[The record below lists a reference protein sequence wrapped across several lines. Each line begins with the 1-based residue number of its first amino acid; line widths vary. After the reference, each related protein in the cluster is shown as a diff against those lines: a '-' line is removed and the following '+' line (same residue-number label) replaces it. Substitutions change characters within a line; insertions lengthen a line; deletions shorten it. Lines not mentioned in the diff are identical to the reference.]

1 MERRCAG
8 LRRVLWTLALCCAVA
23 EVHAQVPQ
31 RPVFRLT
38 ATAEGL
44 PSTSI
49 TALATDRTGY
59 LWMTTYD
66 GLARFDG
73 TEFTVWQHDP
83 RDPASVAGNL
93 QQALYVD
100 PGDRVWVATAGVS
113 VLDAER
119 RGFRHYRRA
128 QYPQMRSDDVYAIA
142 GVDGQVWF
150 GTNGGGLYR
159 IDEDGALTRFDH
171 ANTGGVLPS
180 DVVTS
185 LATDMRGRLWVGTE
199 AGLAYVQEGRLHASP
214 AGGPGPLA
222 VFSLTRVGD
231 SLWAGTRAGPRIL
244 GRDEVWR
251 APPWSAMFEGAN
263 QILAVADAGE
273 GESWLG
279 TANGLWLTHGA
290 QAPQWIRDRDG
301 LFDRHFVTGFQAVA
315 GGGLWMGV
323 VGRGLAFLRPDWRR
337 LAVLPAAKG
346 TSISPYCTVAP
357 GRHGLLW
364 QTDAAGTLEQVDRR
378 TGEVTVTALHGI
390 DPLHLGLTSAVQDR
404 RGVLW
409 LGVRPA
415 ALVRVDQAT
424 GARRDWPLRSAGHVD
439 FAPETLLEDARGDI
453 WLGTPIAVQRRDGR
467 SGQVLDAFERH
478 PLTGVELA
486 FQQLRLGPDGEPWI
500 ASGTGLL
507 RWDPAARRLL
517 PVDGPDG
524 ALEISGFV
532 PESAQALWV
541 FRIGELERWQRH
553 EGRWRLARRIGS
565 GLPNVSANGMQ
576 RDAQGRLWL
585 ATPRGL
591 LRVDVS
597 DPQRVAVRT
606 FGVRDGLSSQEF
618 LEKCLYR
625 FEDGVLAS
633 TTSDGALVLI
643 DPAAPDRAARA
654 PPLLLKPPTVVRA
667 GRVETLPGPTPR
679 LRPDDR
685 ELRVGMRLL
694 AFDDVAGSRYRSR
707 LLGLDPDWVDQGA
720 SGDRVLSALAPGEYT
735 LALQGF
741 DASGNASAVHR
752 LQFSVAPP
760 WWRSAPGLLALSLLG
775 LCLLLIGAWA
785 YRHRVQRRSVWQL
798 EQHKRVLAEQASQ
811 AKTHFLATLGH
822 EVRTPMTGVLGM
834 SELLAATPLDA
845 RQRGYVAA
853 IQKAGAHL
861 LRLVNDALDLARI
874 EAGRLELDA
883 QDFDPRELLGEVAA
897 LIAPTAQRKG
907 LAFDWRVQADVPRAL
922 RGDPLRVRQIAMN
935 LLGNA
940 VKFTERGRVGLRA
953 QATAEGVA
961 LIVSDTGP
969 GMDAEQQA
977 RLFQRFEQAEGART
991 TARYGGSGLGLAICQ
1006 ELAVAMGGR
1015 IAVESAP
1022 GQGTCFIA
1030 HLPLPAA
1037 AERGTPAGSDRV
1049 PRDAPPL
1056 SVLLVEDD
1064 PTIAQVISGLLQARG
1079 HRVRAVAHGLAAL
1092 AEARVERFDIA
1103 LLDLD
1108 LPGLDGLALATQL
1121 RAQGLDLPLLAVT
1134 ARADAQAEPL
1144 ARAAGFDGFLRKPI
1158 TGDLLDEA
1166 IAAVL
1171 AGRRG

>member
-1 MERRCAG
+1 MECRCEG

-23 EVHAQVPQ
+23 KAHAQVPQ
-31 RPVFRLT
+31 RPAFRLT

-59 LWMTTYD
+59 LWLTTYD

-100 PGDRVWVATAGVS
+100 PHDQVWVASAGVS

-142 GVDGQVWF
+142 GLDDHVWF

-159 IDEDGALTRFDH
+159 IDADGALTRFDH
-171 ANTGGVLPS
+171 ANTDGMLPS

-185 LATDMRGRLWVGTE
+185 LAVDARGRLWVGTE
-199 AGLAYVQEGRLHASP
+199 AGLAYVQGGRLRALS

-222 VFSLTRVGD
+222 VLSLTRVGD
-231 SLWAGTRAGPRIL
+231 TLWAGTRAGPRVL

-251 APPWSAMFEGAN
+251 TPPWSAMFEGAN
-263 QILAVADAGE
+263 QILAVADAGD

-290 QAPQWIRDRDG
+290 QAPQWVRDRDG
-301 LFDRHFVTGFQAVA
+301 LFDRHFVTSFQRVA

-323 VGRGLAFLRPDWRR
+323 VGKGLAYLRPDWRR
-337 LAVLPAAKG
+337 MAVLPAAKG
-346 TSISPYCTVAP
+346 TSISPYCSVAP
-357 GRHGLLW
+357 GRHGVLW
-364 QTDAAGTLEQVDRR
+364 QTDAAGTLEQVDSRS
-378 TGEVTVTALHGI
+378 GAVTVTAFRGI

-404 RGVLW
+404 RGALW

-415 ALVRVDQAT
+415 ALVRLDLAT
-424 GARRDWPLRSAGHVD
+424 GARRDWPLHSAGQVA
-439 FAPETLLEDARGDI
+439 FAPETLLEDARGDL
-453 WLGTPIAVQRRDGR
+453 WLGTPGAVQRRDGR
-467 SGQVLDAFERH
+467 SGEVLDAFARH
-478 PLTGVELA
+478 PVTGHELA

-507 RWDPAARRLL
+507 RWEPATRRLL

-524 ALEISGFV
+524 ALEVSGFV

-541 FRIGELERWQRH
+541 FRIGELERWQWR
-553 EGRWRLARRIGS
+553 EGRWQLSRRIKA

-576 RDAQGRLWL
+576 RDGQGRLWL
-585 ATPRGL
+585 ATQRGL

-597 DPQRVAVRT
+597 DPRRAMVRS

-625 FEDGVLAS
+625 LESGVLAS

-643 DPAAPDRAARA
+643 DPATPDRAAIS
-654 PPLLLKPPTVVRA
+654 PPLLLRPPTVVRE
-667 GRVETLPGPTPR
+667 GRIEALPAPTPR

-720 SGDRVLSALAPGEYT
+720 SGDRVLSALAPGDYT

-752 LQFSVAPP
+752 LHFSVAPP
-760 WWRSAPGLLALSLLG
+760 WWRSVPGLLVLSLLG
-775 LCLLLIGAWA
+775 LCLLLAGAWA
-785 YRHRVQRRSVWQL
+785 YRRRVQRRSEWQMA
-798 EQHKRVLAEQASQ
+798 QHRRVLAEQASQ

-834 SELLAATPLDA
+834 SELLAATSLDTHQQA
-845 RQRGYVAA
+845 YVAA
-853 IQKAGAHL
+853 IQKAGTHL

-874 EAGRLELDA
+874 EAGRLALDV
-883 QDFDPRELLGEVAA
+883 QDFDLRELLGEVAA
-897 LIAPTAQRKG
+897 LIAPNAERKG
-907 LAFDWRVQADVPRAL
+907 LAFDWQVDAEVPRAL

-940 VKFTERGRVGLRA
+940 VKFTARGRVALHA
-953 QATAEGVA
+953 QAAEAGVV

-969 GMDAEQQA
+969 GMSAEQQA

-1006 ELAVAMGGR
+1006 ELAQAMGGR
-1015 IAVESAP
+1015 ITVDSVP
-1022 GQGTCFIA
+1022 GQGTRFLA
-1030 HLPLPAA
+1030 HLPLPAS
-1037 AERGTPAGSDRV
+1037 E
-1049 PRDAPPL
+1049 DAPEPAVRDRPAQQVQPL

-1064 PTIAQVISGLLQARG
+1064 PTIAAVISGLLQTRG

-1144 ARAAGFDGFLRKPI
+1144 ARAAGFDGFLRKPV
-1158 TGDLLDEA
+1158 TGDLLEDA
-1166 IAAVL
+1166 IAGL
-1171 AGRRG
+1171 CR

>member
-1 MERRCAG
+1 MECRCEG

-23 EVHAQVPQ
+23 KAHAQVPQ
-31 RPVFRLT
+31 RPAFRLT

-59 LWMTTYD
+59 LWLTTYD

-100 PGDRVWVATAGVS
+100 PHDQVWVASAGLS
-113 VLDAER
+113 VLDAGR

-142 GVDGQVWF
+142 GLDDHVWF

-159 IDEDGALTRFDH
+159 IDADGALTRFDH

-185 LATDMRGRLWVGTE
+185 LAVDARGRLWVGTE
-199 AGLAYVQEGRLHASP
+199 AGLAYVQAGRLHALP
-214 AGGPGPLA
+214 AGGPGALA
-222 VFSLTRVGD
+222 VLSLTRVGD
-231 SLWAGTRAGPRIL
+231 TLWAGTRAGPRVL

-251 APPWSAMFEGAN
+251 TPAWSAMFEGAN
-263 QILAVADAGE
+263 QILAVADAGD

-290 QAPQWIRDRDG
+290 RAPQWVRDRDG
-301 LFDRHFVTGFQAVA
+301 LFDRHFVTSFQAVA

-323 VGRGLAFLRPDWRR
+323 VGKGLAYLRPDWRR
-337 LAVLPAAKG
+337 MAVLPAAKG
-346 TSISPYCTVAP
+346 TSISPYCSVAP
-357 GRHGLLW
+357 GRHGVLW
-364 QTDAAGTLEQVDRR
+364 QTDAAGTLEQVDSRS
-378 TGEVTVTALHGI
+378 GAVTVTAFRGI

-404 RGVLW
+404 RGALW

-415 ALVRVDQAT
+415 VLVRLDLAT
-424 GARRDWPLRSAGHVD
+424 GARRDWPLHSAGQVA
-439 FAPETLLEDARGDI
+439 FAPETLLEDARGDL
-453 WLGTPIAVQRRDGR
+453 WLGTPGAVQRRDGR
-467 SGQVLDAFERH
+467 SGEVLDAFARH
-478 PLTGVELA
+478 PVTGHELA

-507 RWDPAARRLL
+507 RWESATRRLL

-524 ALEISGFV
+524 ALEVSGFV

-541 FRIGELERWQRH
+541 FRIGELERWQWH
-553 EGRWRLARRIGS
+553 EGRWQLSRRIEA
-565 GLPNVSANGMQ
+565 GLPNVTANGMQ
-576 RDAQGRLWL
+576 RDGQGRLWL
-585 ATPRGL
+585 ATQRGL

-597 DPQRVAVRT
+597 DPQRVVVRT

-625 FEDGVLAS
+625 LESGVLAS

-643 DPAAPDRAARA
+643 DPATPDRTAIS
-654 PPLLLKPPTVVRA
+654 PPLLLRPPTVVRE
-667 GRVETLPGPTPR
+667 GRIEALPASTPR

-685 ELRVGMRLL
+685 ELRVGVRLL

-720 SGDRVLSALAPGEYT
+720 SGDRVLSALAPGDYT

-752 LQFSVAPP
+752 LHFSVAPP
-760 WWRSAPGLLALSLLG
+760 WWRSVPGLLALSLLG
-775 LCLLLIGAWA
+775 LCLLLAGAWA
-785 YRHRVQRRSVWQL
+785 YRRRVQRRSAWQMA
-798 EQHKRVLAEQASQ
+798 QHRRVLAEQASQ

-845 RQRGYVAA
+845 NQRGYVAA
-853 IQKAGAHL
+853 IQKAGTHL

-874 EAGRLELDA
+874 EAGRLALDV
-883 QDFDPRELLGEVAA
+883 QDFDLRELLGEVAA
-897 LIAPTAQRKG
+897 LIAPNAERKG
-907 LAFDWRVQADVPRAL
+907 LAFDWQVDADVPRAL

-940 VKFTERGRVGLRA
+940 VKFTARGRVALHV
-953 QATAEGVA
+953 QAAEAGVV

-969 GMDAEQQA
+969 GMSAEQQT

-1006 ELAVAMGGR
+1006 ELAQAMGGR
-1015 IAVESAP
+1015 ITVDSAP
-1022 GQGTCFIA
+1022 GQGTRFLA
-1030 HLPLPAA
+1030 YLPLPAA
-1037 AERGTPAGSDRV
+1037 ADTLVPAVRDRHARQV
-1049 PRDAPPL
+1049 QPL

-1064 PTIAQVISGLLQARG
+1064 PTVAAVISGLLQTRG

-1092 AEARVERFDIA
+1092 TEARVERFDIA

-1134 ARADAQAEPL
+1134 ARADAEAEPL
-1144 ARAAGFDGFLRKPI
+1144 ARAAGFDGFLRKPV
-1158 TGDLLDEA
+1158 TGDLLEEA
-1166 IAAVL
+1166 IAAL
-1171 AGRRG
+1171 CR